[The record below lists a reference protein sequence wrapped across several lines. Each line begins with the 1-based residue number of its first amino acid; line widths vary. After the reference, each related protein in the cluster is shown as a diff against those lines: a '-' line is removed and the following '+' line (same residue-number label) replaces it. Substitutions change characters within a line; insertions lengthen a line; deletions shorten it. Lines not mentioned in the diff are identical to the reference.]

1 MQTRTTKPPR
11 QWAAEIAALPM
22 LEERRAALTK
32 VPNAIR
38 PIVETHLR
46 NTWLWK
52 KHNEAE

>member
-32 VPNAIR
+32 VPDAIR